1 MIHFK
6 NDTFR
11 CTSEIVLKLVS
22 GKWKL
27 AILYAL
33 SSTSSMRFNEI
44 QKLLPEATQ
53 RVLTLQLRDLEH
65 DLLVIRKVYPV
76 IPPKV
81 EYSLS
86 ELGLEMVPLLN
97 ILCDF
102 GTTYISSPLHQDLD
116 TRANTN

>member
-6 NDTFR
+6 DDTYR

-33 SSTSSMRFNEI
+33 STRSMRFNEI
-44 QKLLPEATQ
+44 QRLLPDATQ
-53 RVLTLQLRDLEH
+53 RVLTLQLRDLEQ
-65 DLLVIRKVYPV
+65 DLLVVRKVYPV

-86 ELGLEMVPLLN
+86 ELGFEMVPLLN

-102 GTTYISSPLHQDLD
+102 GTTYLSSTFHHDSYI
-116 TRANTN
+116 RETNN